1 MIASD
6 GRPCLSDVGMHSSFS
21 KVVFS
26 EAWHVPWSW
35 AFKPPEE
42 LSFDCDPSAFAPTK
56 AMDIYS
62 FANTVYTVCLCFMLV
77 AFPSL
82 TRYCLLSDR
91 SSLPTHPSPP
101 SQKGEGL
108 RRSWLVVTS
117 SKDPTVIT
125 ISLWHILQRCWS
137 YNPEDRPSISDVE
150 LALTII

>member
-56 AMDIYS
+56 AMDVYS

-77 AFPSL
+77 ALPWL
-82 TRYCLLSDR
+82 THYCLLSDR

-117 SKDPTVIT
+117 SKDQRWLQFHCGIFCSGAGHT
-125 ISLWHILQRCWS
+125 ILKIDLPLLML
-137 YNPEDRPSISDVE
+137 N
-150 LALTII
+150 